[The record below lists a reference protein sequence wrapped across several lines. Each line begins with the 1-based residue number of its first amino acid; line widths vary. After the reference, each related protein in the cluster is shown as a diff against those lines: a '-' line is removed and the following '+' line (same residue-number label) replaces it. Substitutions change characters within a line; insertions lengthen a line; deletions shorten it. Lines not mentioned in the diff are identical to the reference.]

1 MSAFLYLTNRLNSS
15 YGDIVDLS
23 KKEKR
28 RHTFTVLCEWPS
40 TREQLKLE
48 NMYDPELGLN
58 LEQKLTTNQ
67 QFHALKVY
75 EKIGAKREI
84 A

>member
-1 MSAFLYLTNRLNSS
+1 ME
-15 YGDIVDLS
+15 LS

-28 RHTFTVLCEWPS
+28 LHTFTVLWEWPS
-40 TREQLKLE
+40 AREQLNLE

-58 LEQKLTTNQ
+58 LEQKFITNQ

-75 EKIGAKREI
+75 EKIELNRDI